1 MSRHIIHGIDG
12 QRWDLSLG
20 EEVVIA
26 QPGPSGLLG
35 MPQSQVQAQQ
45 FGALAGQERYG
56 ARAEIRTGSIPVIIN
71 AHRPLAELR
80 SIERRW
86 WESWSVDQP
95 CTYEV
100 ATKNAGSRYLD
111 VYLQDDQGGDL
122 PFDADHTGF
131 YEATVNVVADD
142 PYWRG
147 NVLSFDFTPNR
158 PPVDFYGR
166 DKGQVAAFP
175 GYFSPSVTKDEQ
187 SLFNP
192 GDVPAP
198 LRWSLQG
205 PFTSFELT
213 VDGRSVAGEFTV
225 SEGQTL
231 SVDSGARR
239 VLLHDGVSSSNVTR
253 RVSWGFAD
261 LPAGLAVPVGVLVN
275 GTGRVRAEW
284 TPKFRRAA

>member
-1 MSRHIIHGIDG
+1 MSRYYVVGTDG
-12 QRWDLSLG
+12 SRWSLKRG
-20 EEVVIA
+20 ERVAISVE
-26 QPGPSGLLG
+26 GLDGLLG
-35 MPQSQVQAQQ
+35 DPEYRDQVQEYAEN
-45 FGALAGQERYG
+45 AGQEFIG
-56 ARAEIRTGSIPVIIN
+56 TRALPRRISLPVKIGYT
-71 AHRPLAELR
+71 RPDDEFR
-80 SIERRW
+80 SIDRLW
-86 WESWSVDQP
+86 WRSWAP
-95 CTYEV
+95 GETATIEV
-100 ATKNAGSRYLD
+100 ATDNRGSRFID
-111 VYLQDDQGGDL
+111 VRFVGDGGWQTIQDPDVLSSALVRMQL
-122 PFDADHTGF
+122 
-131 YEATVNVVADD
+131 VADD

-147 NVLSFDFTPNR
+147 NVQSFDFTPNR

-175 GYFSPSVTKDEQ
+175 GYFSPSLTKDEQ

-198 LRWSLQG
+198 LRWTLEG

-213 VDGRSVAGEFTV
+213 VDGRTVAGEFAV
-225 SEGQTL
+225 AEGQTL

>member
-1 MSRHIIHGIDG
+1 MARLLLVGTDG
-12 QRWDLSLG
+12 ARWDLFEGRDVHADGS
-20 EEVVIA
+20 
-26 QPGPSGLLG
+26 SFDGLLG
-35 MPQSQVQAQQ
+35 DPEYEDQTQQ
-45 FGALAGQERYG
+45 LTRTPGQEFIGNR
-56 ARAEIRTGSIPVIIN
+56 ARAREGYFTAKIGFDKP
-71 AHRPLAELR
+71 AEFR
-80 SIERRW
+80 SIESRW
-86 WESWSVDQP
+86 WRSWVPGEVATLEYAVPNRGSRFLDVRFTGDNGWSVDVDP
-95 CTYEV
+95 DV
-100 ATKNAGSRYLD
+100 FSRAR
-111 VYLQDDQGGDL
+111 V
-122 PFDADHTGF
+122 PMR
-131 YEATVNVVADD
+131 VVADD

-147 NVLSFDFTPNR
+147 NVQSFDFTPNR
-158 PPVDFYGR
+158 PPVDFFGR

-175 GYFSPSVTKDEQ
+175 GYFSPSLTKDEQ

-213 VDGRSVAGEFTV
+213 VDGRTVAGEFV
-225 SEGQTL
+225 VAEGQTL

>member
-1 MSRHIIHGIDG
+1 MSRYYVVGTDG
-12 QRWDLSLG
+12 ARWSLKRG
-20 EEVVIA
+20 ERVAISVE
-26 QPGPSGLLG
+26 GLEGLLG
-35 MPQSQVQAQQ
+35 DPDYQDQVREYANQ
-45 FGALAGQERYG
+45 AGQEFVG
-56 ARAEIRTGSIPVIIN
+56 TRALPRRISLPVKIGYDKPGREFRSLEGQWWQSWQPGSVATI
-71 AHRPLAELR
+71 
-80 SIERRW
+80 
-86 WESWSVDQP
+86 
-95 CTYEV
+95 EV
-100 ATKNAGSRYLD
+100 ATHNRGSRFLD
-111 VYLQDDQGGDL
+111 VRFVSDRGWVTVQDPD
-122 PFDADHTGF
+122 
-131 YEATVNVVADD
+131 VNGTALVPMELVADD

-147 NVLSFDFTPNR
+147 TVLDFDFTPNR

-175 GYFSPSVTKDEQ
+175 GYFSPSLTKDEQ

-213 VDGRSVAGEFTV
+213 VDGRTVAGEFV
-225 SEGQTL
+225 VAEGQTL
-231 SVDSGARR
+231 SVDSGGRR